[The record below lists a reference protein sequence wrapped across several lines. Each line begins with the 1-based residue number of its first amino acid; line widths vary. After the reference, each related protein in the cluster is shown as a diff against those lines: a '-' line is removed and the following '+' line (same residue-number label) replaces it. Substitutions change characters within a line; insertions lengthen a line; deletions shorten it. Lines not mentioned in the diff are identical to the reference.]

1 MRLAAFAALTARF
14 ALVGC
19 ALTVSAAARAGDP
32 REESRA
38 AFRDGVEAAQRGDF
52 MRARGDFERAYKL
65 FPHPSILLNRGIARA
80 HTGDYVEAEQ
90 DLVNFLADD
99 GGAPQNEVASARS
112 ELGLV
117 RAHLGTFR
125 LRVSPNGARARLD
138 DTPLAT
144 IPGEFV
150 DVRARTGEHAL
161 HIEADGY
168 ATLDRRVDVDAAL
181 VHELDVTLAAR
192 GETQRRDASTG
203 EGISRATTGWLLA
216 GSGGALAILG
226 TASGLRAIS
235 LANGY
240 NTPNSGR
247 FQDEATK
254 SSGVLFRTLAD
265 VSFVGALVCGGAG
278 AYFLL
283 TPSGGGAQ
291 AAVVVG
297 PGFSGVVGE
306 F

>member
-1 MRLAAFAALTARF
+1 MRLAAFAATVASLG
-14 ALVGC
+14 AL
-19 ALTVSAAARAGDP
+19 LSVSAVAVADDP

-38 AFRDGVEAAQRGDF
+38 AFRDGVDAAQRGDY

-99 GGAPQNEVASARS
+99 GGAPQNEIASARS
-112 ELGLV
+112 ELALV

-125 LRVSPNGARARLD
+125 LRVVPSGAQAKLD
-138 DTPLAT
+138 DAPIAT

-150 DVRARTGEHAL
+150 DVRARTGEHSL

-168 ATLDRRVDVDAAL
+168 APLDRRVDVDAAS
-181 VHELDVTLAAR
+181 VHQLDVVLAAR
-192 GETQRRDASTG
+192 SNTRATDAPRG

-226 TASGLRAIS
+226 TLSGLRAIS
-235 LANGY
+235 LASGY
-240 NTPNSGR
+240 NTPNSGS
-247 FQDEATK
+247 FQDQATK
-254 SSGVLFRTLAD
+254 SSGILFRTLAD
-265 VSFVGALVCGGAG
+265 VSFVGALACGGAG

-283 TPSGGGAQ
+283 TPAKAAAQ
-291 AAVVVG
+291 TAVVLG
-297 PGFSGVVGE
+297 PAFSGVVGA